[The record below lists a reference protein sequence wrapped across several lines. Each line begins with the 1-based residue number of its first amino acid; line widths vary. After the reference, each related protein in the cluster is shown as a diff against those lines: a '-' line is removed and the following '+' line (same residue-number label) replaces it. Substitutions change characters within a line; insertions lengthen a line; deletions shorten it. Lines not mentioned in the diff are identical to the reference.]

1 MVSGGGT
8 GMTFASFKNARIVR
22 SSWLE
27 EDGRRLDCNPY
38 MSGALE
44 ARDTLHA
51 LAARKEPLSSL
62 TTGHAGGIYNGPK
75 FARIWVDDARYGV
88 PFLSNSDMLSVDLS
102 SLPLLQ
108 KKYAESRQLSYLKLE
123 EGTTLITCSG
133 TIGRMAYVRQDMA
146 GMWSSQHIMKV
157 VPNDSLIPPGYLYAF
172 LSSKFGVPLVVSGT
186 YGAIIQHIE
195 PAHISSLPV
204 PRFAP
209 DHELSIAK
217 LVDEAAKA
225 RASAAFEVESIK
237 VELAERLG
245 LSESSFQNLRHQR
258 FGFGVAASA
267 IALSG
272 RLEATYHDALVQEI
286 ERRIGEQSFV
296 KVPEV
301 ASVVKPGMFKRIKV
315 DGPEWG
321 YGFITGSE
329 LFSIEPKPLYYVSPK
344 TPNISDCVLSP
355 YWILIQAFGQIGGL
369 IGRCVMTTPSLANC
383 AATDLQIQLRFSN
396 PSDAGYVCAFLST
409 FAGYRLLARTPIGGS
424 IPHIHP
430 KDIEALCLPWPDED
444 YRHEIGNRM
453 LAAWELRERA
463 VILEDEAR
471 EKLESLIEGDN

>member
-1 MVSGGGT
+1 
-8 GMTFASFKNARIVR
+8 MTFASFKNARIVR

-27 EDGRRLDCNPY
+27 EGGRRLDCNPY

-44 ARDTLHA
+44 ARDALLQLKSRKDMLEDVTLA
-51 LAARKEPLSSL
+51 MFDSGRESR
-62 TTGHAGGIYNGPK
+62 N
-75 FARIWVDDARYGV
+75 WVDDPLYGV
-88 PFLSNSDMLSVDLS
+88 RYMGTSAIGLADLS
-102 SLPLLQ
+102 TLPLISNKQ
-108 KKYAESRQLSYLKLE
+108 VAKNPKLLIKA
-123 EGTTLITCSG
+123 GWSLITRSG
-133 TIGRMAYVRQDMA
+133 TIGKMAYVRPDMVGLA
-146 GMWSSQHIMKV
+146 CSEDVLRV
-157 VPNDSLIPPGYLYAF
+157 VPDATLIPPGYMYAY
-172 LSSKFGVPLVVSGT
+172 LSSKYGVPLVVAGT

-195 PAHISSLPV
+195 PVHISSLPV
-204 PRFAP
+204 PRFTLENENEIALLI
-209 DHELSIAK
+209 DH
-217 LVDEAAKA
+217 AATA
-225 RASAAFEVESIK
+225 RADAAFEIEAIK
-237 VELAERLG
+237 NELAETLG
-245 LSESSFQNLRHQR
+245 LPEHDLKQFRQQR
-258 FGFGVAASA
+258 FGFEVMSSTVKS
-267 IALSG
+267 SG
-272 RLEATYHDALVQEI
+272 RFEATYHDALVQEI
-286 ERRIGEQSFV
+286 ERRIEKQSFV
-296 KVPEV
+296 TIPDV
-301 ASVVKPGMFKRIKV
+301 AIVVKPGMFKRIKV

-369 IGRCVMTTPSLANC
+369 IGRCFMTTPSLANC

-430 KDIEALCLPWPDED
+430 HDIESLRLPWPDEV

-463 VILEDEAR
+463 VILEDQAR
-471 EKLESLIEGDN
+471 AKLEALIEGNN